1 MTWALKSLKKFYFNS
16 LLFSKVY
23 VVWAK
28 KYRGVILHET
38 EEGYKIW
45 RGTDLFQNWQKEYD
59 KFWTEHSKVSTSSTL
74 MGSFWA
80 KYIYIAWTKKVE
92 RSYLSRHWRVMQN
105 LKKNWLV
112 AWRWHEEFGKFSPE
126 HWKVSKLELWWNPFA
141 QSRKCVT
148 LKFTEELC
156 VMTMKND
163 TKIEEELTCRFKI
176 DMRNFT
182 NVDPSTRKSK
192 KFVF

>member
-1 MTWALKSLKKFYFNS
+1 MPWQWRMIRKLKRNWLVVLKLTWGISQILTQALESLKNLCFNW
-16 LLFSKVY
+16 LLVTKVY
-23 VVWAK
+23 IVWA
-28 KYRGVILHET
+28 T
-38 EEGYKIW
+38 
-45 RGTDLFQNWQKEYD
+45 
-59 KFWTEHSKVSTSSTL
+59 KVQ
-74 MGSFWA
+74 
-80 KYIYIAWTKKVE
+80 
-92 RSYLSRHWRVMQN
+92 RSYLSWHSRVMQN

-112 AWRWHEEFGKFSPE
+112 AWKWHEEFGKFTPE
-126 HWKVSKLELWWNPFA
+126 HSKVSKLELWWDPFS

-148 LKFTEELC
+148 LKFTEQLC